1 MIAPTEWVGLM
12 SEATYVV
19 TDSFHG
25 TAFSINFNRPF
36 STLVNPVSNM
46 NTRVM
51 SILEITQL
59 KDRII
64 YDNGSRQMPT
74 SLQIDYLPVNKIIEE
89 WRNKSIE
96 FLQKALS

>member
-1 MIAPTEWVGLM
+1 M